1 MYIDTLTFKISDIKC
16 GWIFAVI
23 ETETGEMVL
32 SNSYLG
38 GLQMPKIFLKAMS
51 ELLSNHEHEKWLSWY
66 GESNSYIWHLIIKNE
81 LLELVICDLDS
92 SLVLPLEG
100 KALSKYL
107 VPSKTLLKVNAS
119 LLLFAQSVCEAFK
132 FYSFGEGYDI
142 WQNSKYKDRFPREE
156 LSRLRKILR
165 RTDII

>member
-1 MYIDTLTFKISDIKC
+1 
-16 GWIFAVI
+16 
-23 ETETGEMVL
+23 
-32 SNSYLG
+32 
-38 GLQMPKIFLKAMS
+38 MPKIFLKAMS
-51 ELLSNHEHEKWLSWY
+51 ELLGNHEHEKWLSWY

-81 LLELVICDLDS
+81 LLELVIYDLDS

-119 LLLFAQSVCEAFK
+119 LLLFTHNLYAKRLNFIVLVR
-132 FYSFGEGYDI
+132 EGYDI
-142 WQNSKYKDRFPREE
+142 WQIPNTKIGFLGEE